1 MNLISLN
8 FKNNFKNIEQIEKL
22 RLFLVL
28 LYVFFLPYNLFYTT
42 IIFITLFVLTLID
55 LSKEKIKTI
64 PKQVWIFQLIYF
76 IAVLF
81 YNLSIDRTEANYIL
95 ERQLVILLFPL
106 ILPLSIKINQVNINL
121 ILITL
126 TLTCVLSILYLFF
139 YLFYLILFELKLPL
153 IKTISSGYFFN
164 HGFSKP
170 ISIHAS
176 YFSLYISL
184 SILYSVQILNSL
196 KVFFNKLMM
205 LLIIIILYLGLFFLA
220 SRNSIICVFIILL
233 FIFPFFKI
241 YNKKKYLLISIL
253 FFVLSFIIIFNITY
267 FKNRF
272 SGELISDIKPLNN
285 KEYVNYS
292 YTEPRIERWRCA
304 FDLIKKSPLIGYG
317 TGDEVTMLK
326 TEYSKK
332 GLFISYLENFNAHN
346 QYISYLIKCG
356 IIGFVLFLFSFFYF
370 LYLAIKD
377 KNFIYLSFLII
388 LLIGFYTEN
397 ILDSNKGIVFFAF
410 FNTLFG
416 YMSIYNL
423 NNKRV

>member
-1 MNLISLN
+1 
-8 FKNNFKNIEQIEKL
+8 
-22 RLFLVL
+22 
-28 LYVFFLPYNLFYTT
+28 
-42 IIFITLFVLTLID
+42 
-55 LSKEKIKTI
+55 
-64 PKQVWIFQLIYF
+64 
-76 IAVLF
+76 
-81 YNLSIDRTEANYIL
+81 
-95 ERQLVILLFPL
+95 
-106 ILPLSIKINQVNINL
+106 
-121 ILITL
+121 
-126 TLTCVLSILYLFF
+126 
-139 YLFYLILFELKLPL
+139 
-153 IKTISSGYFFN
+153 
-164 HGFSKP
+164 
-170 ISIHAS
+170 
-176 YFSLYISL
+176 
-184 SILYSVQILNSL
+184 
-196 KVFFNKLMM
+196 MM
-205 LLIIIILYLGLFFLA
+205 LSIIIILYLGLFFLA

-253 FFVLSFIIIFNITY
+253 FFILSFIIIFNITY

-292 YTEPRIERWRCA
+292 YTEPRIERWACA